1 MEYKGQFIGPKSIAS
16 ANYTGDKTSSGV
28 ELVKVN
34 YEDESIEYL
43 SSLMFEET
51 ISKEKCTETDLRDKR
66 IAPIVQGCL
75 KIMRDWGLKSG
86 ETPYMSTVLNQSLD
100 FNQKEAI
107 YELLSAWMPRPNS
120 LDELD
125 YITVDR
131 ILLSKAEKLKSKEDV
146 VIGDKKQ

>member
-1 MEYKGQFIGPKSIAS
+1 MDYKGQFIGPKKLES
-16 ANYTGDKTSSGV
+16 AKYTGEKTSSGV
-28 ELVKVN
+28 EIVKVN

-51 ISKEKCTETDLRDKR
+51 ISKDKCSEGDLRDKR

-75 KIMRDWGLKSG
+75 KIMRDWGMKSG
-86 ETPYMSTVLNQSLD
+86 ETPYMSSMLNQSLD

-107 YELLSAWMPRPNS
+107 YELLSKWMPRPNS

-131 ILLSKAEKLKSKEDV
+131 ILLSKEVKVEPKEEK
-146 VIGDKKQ
+146 

>member
-1 MEYKGQFIGPKSIAS
+1 MEYKGQFIGPKKLES
-16 ANYTGDKTSSGV
+16 AHYTGEKTSSGV
-28 ELVKVN
+28 EIVKVN

-51 ISKEKCTETDLRDKR
+51 ISKEKCNETDLRDKR

-75 KIMRDWGLKSG
+75 KLMRDWGLKSG

-107 YELLSAWMPRPNS
+107 YELLSKWMPRPNS

-125 YITVDR
+125 YITIDR
-131 ILLSKAEKLKSKEDV
+131 ILLSKEAKVKPKEESK
-146 VIGDKKQ
+146 